1 MNTLELQDFNFKL
14 GQVKDSIANA
24 EIGKGLVNIKGKI
37 YSTVGLRI
45 TKLREHFG
53 TSISTKFIV
62 HENTD
67 DKVMVECVINLHG
80 EEKIQFLSNGFAEK
94 KRALN
99 FITKTAAIEFCQTT
113 ALGRACAGL
122 GIISDHNIASAEEI
136 YGATDDSDKPNNKPR
151 ILKEGTL
158 DVI

>member
-1 MNTLELQDFNFKL
+1 M
-14 GQVKDSIANA
+14 
-24 EIGKGLVNIKGKI
+24 
-37 YSTVGLRI
+37 RI

-136 YGATDDSDKPNNKPR
+136 YGTQDDSDKPKNKTK
-151 ILKEGTL
+151 IGVIE
-158 DVI
+158 DV